1 MEELSVADAFHELP
15 ADMRARLAASVRTGE
30 T

>member
-15 ADMRARLAASVRTGE
+15 ADMRARLLRETGE
-30 T
+30 R